1 MEKTRMWEG
10 KLKFM
15 ISYQVAEKN
24 RYMAF
29 SVAVFSPPPSPAKK
43 SSLKNPIWHCKKTEP
58 PHQQLRLLRPPQQHH
73 SKYLP
78 TQPKRR

>member
-15 ISYQVAEKN
+15 ISYQVAEKIN
-24 RYMAF
+24 IWLF
-29 SVAVFSPPPSPAKK
+29 QLLFFPPLYPAKK

-73 SKYLP
+73 SEYLP
-78 TQPKRR
+78 TQPKHR